1 MKRGKK
7 IISVI
12 AVMIMVLGLC
22 FGLISINPII
32 SSAAGNCIVRVKLDS
47 LGRVSTVSLRI
58 NGSYTLPNGTYL
70 DPGSYTVYQTGGK
83 VALRT
88 SSGSNVYTSDS
99 GYIKLTKRDTQDS
112 GIKIGNYEYLGDFVF
127 AKNGS
132 YINVINHV
140 DMETYL
146 IGVVP
151 YEIGENYNINALKA
165 QAVCAR
171 SYSYDRLSGSTSITS
186 YDIGDTSSD
195 QVYRGYNS
203 SYTNCIQ
210 AVMETAGQVLTY
222 NGSVISTLYSASNG
236 GMTSSNYYRW
246 GSSRLPYFQVKI
258 DEYDLEASFES
269 SSYNTK
275 FNLPKVGSSTEL
287 NNYVYKTML
296 PELLIQLYEQG
307 YSADEDNFEILGFD
321 NLTLHTPRF
330 SDENCIMYLYLQ
342 ADVILN
348 AFKGAQGA
356 SPEPSDSADQYMQ
369 VSNTGYSGR
378 CSLYEGPGSQY
389 SVLASPREGSY
400 VQILSKSGNYY
411 EVLAANGDRGY
422 ISSSYLSNS
431 GYTEETAIAQDA
443 AQEQITLTLNI
454 PMEGLKYTATC
465 AGGFSFSAMNNKLIP
480 HVREQSN
487 YWQLSINGNGH
498 GVGLSQ
504 IGARA
509 RAEAGQTYQE
519 ILAFYFDN
527 TQVTTL
533 DYEILGPG
541 SNPDLDPN
549 KWYGVVT
556 LTDHSSN
563 LNVRTAPSAS
573 AGKLGK
579 LRHGAYVELVQK
591 LDSGWY
597 QIVFNGTTGY
607 VSADYITELEKPSAT
622 SSASATAPTEPEIW
636 TGVVT
641 LKYSDSRLY
650 VRETPSSSGA
660 PLDSLYH
667 GDEVELLSEHDG
679 WFRIRY
685 YKNGE
690 ERTGY
695 VSASYIVAG
704 PKPGD
709 DTPSTPTATVYPS
722 PSAGD
727 TPLYIGTVTGTDQL
741 RIREE
746 ANADAETL
754 ATALPG
760 ETLTILDSSNEE
772 WYLVQNASGI
782 QGYCSAN
789 YLKINRLFTYE
800 PVQGTMVLGT
810 VIDMDLNVRAEPSST
825 SLLLTTISLGSN
837 VRVLAIADNGWY
849 YIQLPDGSRGYVSYR
864 YLRIETAADPSATA
878 GATSS
883 AEPDNTASASA
894 TAPAPTTPAATTPE
908 ATTPPVTTP
917 PATTPPATTPPATTP
932 PVTTPPATTPPVTT
946 PPATTPPATTPPVTT
961 PPVTTPPVTT
971 PPVTTPP
978 ATTPPA
984 TTPAVTTPAIT
995 TPPATTPAATP
1006 TPTPPEPVEQIGL
1019 VQLENSTSR
1028 LNVRSAPS
1036 GSASIIGK
1044 LNHGANVTVIGESGD
1059 WYQIESGSVK
1069 GYVSKEYIT
1078 IISYAQERIGTVTG
1092 ASSLKVRSGPG
1103 TSYSRITAISGGT
1116 TVTVLGET
1124 NGWYFVRLANG
1135 TTGYCS
1141 AEYMTVSDSPAV
1153 PDDPDGRT
1161 GTVTGTDTLN
1171 VRSGPSTNNGILFTI
1186 SRGTKVTVLEES
1198 NGWYKI
1204 QVLNRTGYAYAQ
1216 YIEIDQTGASPSADN
1231 SKPASTPTST
1241 PSPSQSAPPSSNE
1254 TGRVTLENSTSRL
1267 NVRSAPNGSASIIG
1281 KLNHGAAVTIT
1292 GESGDWYQIESGS
1305 IKGYVSKDYIT
1316 VDGSVPQERTGTVT
1330 GASSLRVRSGPGTS
1344 YSRVTAIS
1352 EGTKITILDE
1362 TNGWYFVRLANGT
1375 TGYCS
1380 KEYITVSGDSGNSGG
1395 EEYGTGIVDVSSSL
1409 NVRSGPSTSSSVVAS
1424 LSDGARVTILSRESN
1439 GWYRIRTSSGVT
1451 GYVSGEYINLTDE
1464 DDSDSPSQ
1472 SYTGTVKLS
1481 SSTSRLNI
1489 RSSANKGASIIGKAA
1504 NGSKVTI
1511 IGESGDWY
1519 RIEYNN
1525 TTGYVSKDYIQI

>member
-12 AVMIMVLGLC
+12 AVMVMVLGLC

-58 NGSYTLPNGTYL
+58 NGSYTLPNGSYL
-70 DPGSYTVYQTGGK
+70 DPGSYTVYQTNGK
-83 VALRT
+83 IALRT

-99 GYIKLTKRDTQDS
+99 GYIRLTKRDTQDS

-171 SYSYDRLSGSTSITS
+171 SYSYDRLSGNTSATS

-203 SYTNCIQ
+203 SYTNCIR

-275 FNLPKVGSSTEL
+275 FNLPKVGSSVQL

-307 YSADEDNFEILGFD
+307 YSTDEDNFEILGFD

-330 SDENCIMYLYLQ
+330 SDKNCIMYLYLQ
-342 ADVILN
+342 TDVILN
-348 AFKGAQGA
+348 AYKGAQGN
-356 SPEPSDSADQYMQ
+356 SPEPSNNADQYMQ

-422 ISSSYLSNS
+422 INASYLSNS
-431 GYTEETAIAQDA
+431 RYTEETAIAQGA

-465 AGGFSFSAMNNKLIP
+465 DGGFSFSAMNNKLIP
-480 HVREQSN
+480 HVQEKSN

-509 RAEAGQTYQE
+509 RAEAGQTYKE

-527 TQVTTL
+527 TEVTTL
-533 DYEILGPG
+533 NYEVLGPG

-556 LTDHSSN
+556 LSDHSST
-563 LNVRTAPSAS
+563 LNVRNAPSAS

-591 LDSGWY
+591 LDNGWY

-607 VSADYITELEKPSAT
+607 VSGDYITELEKPSAT
-622 SSASATAPTEPEIW
+622 SSASATAPTDPEIW
-636 TGVVT
+636 TGVVN
-641 LKYSDSRLY
+641 LKYADSHLY
-650 VRETPSSSGA
+650 VRETPSSDGKA
-660 PLDSLYH
+660 LDSLAH

-695 VSASYIVAG
+695 VNASYIIAG

-741 RIREE
+741 RIREA
-746 ANADAETL
+746 ANTDAEIL

-772 WYLVQNASGI
+772 WYLVQNASGV

-800 PVQGTMVLGT
+800 PAQGTMVLGT
-810 VIDMDLNVRAEPSST
+810 VIDMDLNVRAEPSSS
-825 SLLLTTISLGSN
+825 SLLLTTISLGSH

-864 YLRIETAADPSATA
+864 YLRIETAADPSSTA

-883 AEPDNTASASA
+883 SEASNTSSASA
-894 TAPAPTTPAATTPE
+894 TTPAPTTPAATTPPV
-908 ATTPPVTTP
+908 TTPPVTTP
-917 PATTPPATTPPATTP
+917 PVTTP
-932 PVTTPPATTPPVTT
+932 PV
-946 PPATTPPATTPPVTT
+946 TTPPVTT

-978 ATTPPA
+978 ATTP
-984 TTPAVTTPAIT
+984 
-995 TPPATTPAATP
+995 AATP

-1019 VQLENSTSR
+1019 VQLKNSTSR
-1028 LNVRSAPS
+1028 LNVRSAPNN
-1036 GSASIIGK
+1036 SAPIIGK

-1059 WYQIESGSVK
+1059 WYQIESGSIK

-1141 AEYMTVSDSPAV
+1141 AEYITVSDSPTV
-1153 PDDPDGRT
+1153 PTDPDGRT
-1161 GTVTGTDTLN
+1161 GTVTGVETLN
-1171 VRSGPSTNNGILFTI
+1171 VRSGPSTNSGILFTI
-1186 SRGTKVTVLEES
+1186 SRGTKVTVLEET

-1231 SKPASTPTST
+1231 SKPASTPTNTPSQST
-1241 PSPSQSAPPSSNE
+1241 PPSPSNK
-1254 TGRVTLENSTSRL
+1254 TGRVNLENSTSRL

-1281 KLNHGAAVTIT
+1281 KLNHGTTVTIT

-1305 IKGYVSKDYIT
+1305 LKGYASKEYIT
-1316 VDGSVPQERTGTVT
+1316 LEGSASQERTGTVT
-1330 GASSLRVRSGPGTS
+1330 GANSLRVRSGPGTS
-1344 YSRVTAIS
+1344 YSRVTSIS
-1352 EGTKITILDE
+1352 RGTTVTILGE
-1362 TNGWYFVRLANGT
+1362 TNGWYRVRLSNGT
-1375 TGYCS
+1375 VGYCS
-1380 KEYITVSGDSGNSGG
+1380 KEYITVSGGSGNNGG

-1424 LSDGARVTILSRESN
+1424 LSNGAKVTILSRESN

-1451 GYVSGEYINLTDE
+1451 GYVSGEYIKLADE

-1489 RSSANKGASIIGKAA
+1489 RSSANKSGSIIGKAA

-1519 RIEYNN
+1519 RIKYNN

>member
-275 FNLPKVGSSTEL
+275 FNLPKVGSGTEL

-348 AFKGAQGA
+348 AYKGAQGA

-650 VRETPSSSGA
+650 VRETPSSDGA

-760 ETLTILDSSNEE
+760 ETLTILDSNNEE

-908 ATTPPVTTP
+908 A
-917 PATTPPATTPPATTP
+917 
-932 PVTTPPATTPPVTT
+932 
-946 PPATTPPATTPPVTT
+946 
-961 PPVTTPPVTT
+961 TT